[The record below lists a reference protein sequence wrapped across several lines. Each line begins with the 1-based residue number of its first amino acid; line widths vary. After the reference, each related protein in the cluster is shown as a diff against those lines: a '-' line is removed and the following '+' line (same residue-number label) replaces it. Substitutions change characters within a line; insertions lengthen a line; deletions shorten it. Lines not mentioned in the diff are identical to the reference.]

1 MVSLKGSDTMNK
13 TIFAG
18 ILLCI
23 VSFIL
28 SGCNGNTYGI
38 TSGTY
43 EMVDSEENVFTPY
56 LTLDLEDKTFTFTFD
71 VLSSYGNIG
80 SIKFNKGNLICKTD
94 DNKNTFIFKVE
105 NNNTLKFDA
114 TQSSSTTTVDD
125 HIAVPDETEFKI
137 ANDTSE
143 S

>member
-1 MVSLKGSDTMNK
+1 MNK
-13 TIFAG
+13 TIFTG
-18 ILLCI
+18 ILICI

-56 LTLDLEDKTFTFTFD
+56 LTFTFD

-125 HIAVPDETEFKI
+125 HIAVPDETEFKL

>member
-1 MVSLKGSDTMNK
+1 MKK
-13 TIFAG
+13 TIFVG
-18 ILLCI
+18 ILLCV
-23 VSFIL
+23 VSMLL
-28 SGCNGNTYGI
+28 SGCNKNTYGI

-43 EMVDSEENVFTPY
+43 EMVNSDENVFTPY

-94 DNKNTFIFKVE
+94 DNKNTFIFQIE
-105 NNNTLKFDA
+105 DNNTLKFDA
-114 TQSSSTTTVDD
+114 TQSSSTTTVDNN
-125 HIAVPDETEFKI
+125 IAVPDETEFKLV
-137 ANDTSE
+137 NDTSE

>member
-1 MVSLKGSDTMNK
+1 MYCV
-13 TIFAG
+13 F
-18 ILLCI
+18 CI
-23 VSFIL
+23 
-28 SGCNGNTYGI
+28 NGNTYGI

-71 VLSSYGNIG
+71 VLSSYGNLG

-94 DNKNTFIFKVE
+94 DNKNTFIFKIE
-105 NNNTLKFDA
+105 GNNTLKFDA

-125 HIAVPDETEFKI
+125 NIAVPDETEFKLV
-137 ANDTSE
+137 NDTSE